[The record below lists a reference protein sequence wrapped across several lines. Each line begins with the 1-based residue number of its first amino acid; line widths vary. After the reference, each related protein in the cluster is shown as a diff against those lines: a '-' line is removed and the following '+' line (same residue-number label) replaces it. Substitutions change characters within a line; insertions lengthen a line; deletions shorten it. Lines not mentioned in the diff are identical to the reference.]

1 MNKFEK
7 VKNYYERG
15 LWSVTRAHNAVTKSW
30 ITTEEFF
37 YNYRREIFK

>member
-15 LWSVTRAHNAVTKSW
+15 LWSATRVHNAVTKSW

-37 YNYRREIFK
+37 TITGEIFK